1 MRYLSAQ
8 FIAYFENGL
17 WKQNATHANAQ
28 AQKLRQCITAVLGD
42 VFTQRTDC
50 NILLLKLPRPVA
62 DRLAQ
67 TTFFYYWNEA
77 EDEIRLVTSWDTT
90 DEDIEAVI
98 EALGK
103 D

>member
-8 FIAYFENGL
+8 FIAYFENDL
-17 WKQNATHANAQ
+17 WRKNAAHANTQ
-28 AQKLRQCITAVLGD
+28 AQKLRQRITELLGD
-42 VFTQRTDC
+42 IFTQSTDC

-77 EDEIRLVTSWDTT
+77 ADEIRLVTSWDTA

-98 EALGK
+98 TALSN
-103 D
+103 